1 MRFAMGG
8 IRGAARLFENEDDE
22 YENERRRGL
31 RSRSIS
37 LVSGVPGLPGD
48 PARSRRLQKGLSI
61 FDE

>member
-1 MRFAMGG
+1 MRFAMGW
-8 IRGAARLFENEDDE
+8 IWGAARFFENEDDE
-22 YENERRRGL
+22 DENERRRGL

-37 LVSGVPGLPGD
+37 LVSGVPGD

>member
-8 IRGAARLFENEDDE
+8 IRGAARLFENEDDDE
-22 YENERRRGL
+22 YENDCRRGL

-37 LVSGVPGLPGD
+37 LVSGVPGD